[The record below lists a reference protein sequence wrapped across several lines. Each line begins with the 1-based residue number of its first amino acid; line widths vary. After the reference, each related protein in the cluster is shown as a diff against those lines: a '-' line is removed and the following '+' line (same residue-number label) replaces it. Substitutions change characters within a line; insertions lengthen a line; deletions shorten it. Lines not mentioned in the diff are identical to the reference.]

1 MEAKTDNL
9 ILYGLEHGMTDQ
21 DVAEARNL
29 DLGILA
35 KMREIVGLS
44 ALSRDHALA
53 WEPPDFR

>member
-1 MEAKTDNL
+1 MEAKTVDL

-29 DLGILA
+29 DWGIVA
-35 KMREIVGLS
+35 KMREILGLS
-44 ALSRDHALA
+44 ALSRDHALV